1 MKDSRFSLDGM
12 ISQQFERSLKQLERK
27 LERDVVTVYGPIV
40 SGLDLTFRDA
50 VEAIEVRG
58 ERAAI
63 ILDTPGGVVEV
74 VERMVETVRHFY
86 TDVAFIVPDR
96 AMSAGTI
103 FALSGDS
110 IMMDH
115 FSRLG
120 PIDPQ
125 VVKDGRLVPALS
137 YLVQYERLIER
148 SRVGDLTDAEF
159 MLLQEFDLA
168 ELHQYEQARELS
180 HRLLVNWLAKY
191 KFKDWQTTES
201 RGQRVDDDMRQQ
213 RALEIAQTLSDNQH
227 WHSHSRGISKAQLS
241 EGLNLKID
249 SLDDDPDFARQIRTY
264 HECIRQYADRMHFE
278 YCVHTRGFFLELTS

>member
-1 MKDSRFSLDGM
+1 M
-12 ISQQFERSLKQLERK
+12 ISQQFGRSLKYLEER
-27 LERDVVTVYGPIV
+27 LERDVITVYGPIV

-50 VEAIEVRG
+50 VEVIEDRNK
-58 ERAAI
+58 RAVI
-63 ILDTPGGVVEV
+63 VLDTPGGVVEI

-86 TDVAFIVPDR
+86 SDVAFIVPDR

-125 VVKDGRLVPALS
+125 VAKDGRLVPALS
-137 YLVQYERLIER
+137 YLVQYERLIEK
-148 SRVGDLTDAEF
+148 SRTGNLTDAEY
-159 MLLQEFDLA
+159 MLLRDFDLA
-168 ELHQYEQARELS
+168 ELHLYEQARELS

-191 KFKDWQTTES
+191 KFKDWTKTET
-201 RGQRVDDDMRQQ
+201 RGQPVDDEMRQQ
-213 RALEIAQTLSDNQH
+213 RALEIARTLSDNEH
-227 WHSHSRGISKAQLS
+227 WHSHSRGISKEQLQD
-241 EGLNLKID
+241 ELNLKID
-249 SLDDDPDFARQIRTY
+249 SFDDDRDFARRIRTY
-264 HECIRQYADRMHFE
+264 HECIRQYAIRMHFD

>member
-1 MKDSRFSLDGM
+1 MKDSRLSLDGM
-12 ISQQFERSLKQLERK
+12 ISQQFGRSLCELEER
-27 LERDVVTVYGPIV
+27 LDRDVITVCGPIM

-50 VEAIEVRG
+50 VEAIE
-58 ERAAI
+58 ERRPRAGI

-86 TDVAFIVPDR
+86 DDISFIIPDK

-125 VVKDGRLVPALS
+125 VVKDDRLVPALS
-137 YLVQYERLIER
+137 YLIQYERLLEKDR
-148 SRVGDLTDAEF
+148 RGELCSAEF
-159 MLLQEFDLA
+159 ALLSRFDLA

-180 HRLLVNWLAKY
+180 HRLLVKWLAKY
-191 KFKDWQTTES
+191 KFKDWKVTETQ
-201 RGQRVDDDMRQQ
+201 GTPVDDELRQK
-213 RALEIAQTLSDNQH
+213 RALEIARTLSDNEH
-227 WHSHSRGISKAQLS
+227 WHSHGRGISMEELQ
-241 EGLNLKID
+241 EELNLRID
-249 SLDDDPDFARQIRTY
+249 CFGADFELARQIRTY
-264 HECIRQYADRMHFE
+264 HECIRQYAERMRFG
-278 YCVHTRGFFLELTS
+278 YCVHTRGFFLELP